1 MLCLRRL
8 LSFPPILGQL
18 SCNKTTAISLLL
30 QQQQQQLLIQT
41 EQQLPSAT
49 NVVVARC
56 CHYYFGCLNKTLII
70 VDNRNNFC
78 NNTSKLSRHAMIT
91 RPGVPPRV
99 SPLRYAITCV
109 KEVVCFPL
117 LTVTTLHQLI
127 IIDTIGWQLVA
138 KSYLPSFKA
147 NLSIQ
152 TLAGCQPSVG
162 QLSAIC
168 GPVVSQLSAGY

>member
-30 QQQQQQLLIQT
+30 QQQLIQT